1 MKRNNASHFN
11 GEKTE
16 KEKKPLIAKVPLF
29 SLLETGL

>member
-11 GEKTE
+11 EEKT
-16 KEKKPLIAKVPLF
+16 EKKPLIAKVPLF